1 MSTGART
8 TDDSTS
14 IHPREDTPVT
24 TTEKAPAVQPQ
35 AEPERISGLRRVIS
49 AIGVQNISLIIA
61 IAIVV
66 AIIGIQNPLFFT
78 VPNLKVIG
86 TAIAIV
92 GLLAVVQTIVIILGA
107 LDISVG
113 SVAGLTSVASAMIF
127 TSTSSAAL
135 GVLGAVIIGLV
146 CGLINGCII
155 VFGRVNPVIAT
166 LATLAAF
173 KGVAQLISDGR
184 AQGYTGAD
192 PFFVFLA
199 RGTLLGIPVLIWVL
213 IVVAVLAHVVLRY
226 TSIGRN
232 IYAVG
237 GNNIASRL
245 GGININR
252 YIIGVYMVTG
262 AVAAIAGILITA
274 RTGSGQPISGSEGL
288 ELQAIT
294 AAALGG
300 AALKGGKGAIAG
312 TILAV
317 ILLGVLTNGMT
328 LLGVNTFWQNVA
340 QGALLV
346 AAVVIQ
352 QLRSG
357 ERRIGIPG

>member
-1 MSTGART
+1 MSDVMNDQEASTAPHAAARM
-8 TDDSTS
+8 SAQR
-14 IHPREDTPVT
+14 PPL
-24 TTEKAPAVQPQ
+24 PQ
-35 AEPERISGLRRVIS
+35 RVVR
-49 AIGVQNISLIIA
+49 AIGVQNISLL
-61 IAIVV
+61 IAIVLVV
-66 AIIGIQNPLFFT
+66 ALIGIQNPLFFSAA
-78 VPNLKVIG
+78 NLRVIG
-86 TAIAIV
+86 TAVTVV
-92 GLLAVVQTIVIILGA
+92 GLLAVAQTMVIILGA

-113 SVAGLTSVASAMIF
+113 SLAGLASVSSAMIF
-127 TSTSSAAL
+127 TATGSSAI
-135 GVLGAVIIGLV
+135 GMLGAIAIGVV
-146 CGLINGCII
+146 CGLVNGCII
-155 VFGRVNPVIAT
+155 IFGRVNPVIAT

-192 PFFVFLA
+192 PAFVFLA
-199 RGTLLGIPVLIWVL
+199 RGAVAGIPTLIWVF
-213 IVVAVLAHVVLRY
+213 IVIAILTHVALRY
-226 TSIGRN
+226 TSVGRN

-245 GGININR
+245 AGININR
-252 YIIGVYMVTG
+252 YILGVYMVTG

-300 AALKGGKGAIAG
+300 AALKGGKGAIPS
-312 TILAV
+312 TVLAV
-317 ILLGVLTNGMT
+317 LLIGVLTNGMT

-346 AAVVIQ
+346 IAVVIQ

>member
-1 MSTGART
+1 MSAARKDPT
-8 TDDSTS
+8 MTLTESTQPKAANES
-14 IHPREDTPVT
+14 DEAKTPAFRRAIH
-24 TTEKAPAVQPQ
+24 AV
-35 AEPERISGLRRVIS
+35 
-49 AIGVQNISLIIA
+49 GVQNISLLIA
-61 IAIVV
+61 ILLVV
-66 AIIGIQNPLFFT
+66 LIIGLQNPLFFT
-78 VPNLKVIG
+78 VGNLKVIG
-86 TAIAIV
+86 TAISIV

-113 SVAGLTSVASAMIF
+113 SIAGLTSVTSAMIF
-127 TSTSSAAL
+127 TSTSSAAV
-135 GVLGAVIIGLV
+135 GVLSAIAIGV
-146 CGLINGCII
+146 ACGLLNGCII

-166 LATLAAF
+166 LATLAAY
-173 KGVAQLISDGR
+173 KGFAQLISEGR

-199 RGTLLGIPVLIWVL
+199 RGAVIGIPVLIWVL

-274 RTGSGQPISGSEGL
+274 RTGSGQPVSGSEGL

-317 ILLGVLTNGMT
+317 ILLGVLSNGMT

-340 QGALLV
+340 QGALLII
-346 AAVVIQ
+346 AVIIQ

-357 ERRIGIPG
+357 ERRIGIPGEG